1 VAYLPTEPRTNKL
14 VVERSDKGTSPI
26 ARCLREI
33 AGFDMKCMTLRGR
46 LLTVA
51 VAYGGSIACSSSA
64 AGEAPKGS
72 GGAVAASTGGA
83 STGDA
88 STGDASSLACGT
100 SKASGGEL
108 ASGDT
113 GSSNPDCVIH
123 VAKTGSDTS
132 SGSNWAEAFET
143 VQKALDASGALISQA
158 LCSTVEIWVANGTYR
173 PISLADSTDARSATF
188 QLVPNLA
195 LYGGFAAR
203 ESLRAERNIAANV
216 TILSG
221 DIGAPD
227 DTSDNSYHVVT
238 GVTGATLDGF
248 TITGGNANGTNY
260 VSGRCGGMYNLD
272 SCYPASQGGGMYN
285 YKESSPTVAN
295 CTFTGNSAAGS
306 GGGMY
311 NLRSSP
317 TVTNCMFTTNSAD
330 DGGGMSN
337 LESAPDISNCTFAR
351 NNADGGGGMAI
362 GESSPVVTNCTF
374 TGNSARFGG
383 GISTGDS
390 TPKVVNCTF
399 TNNSAVESGGG
410 IYSNTAYSG
419 VVNNSTFTRNSAGDS
434 GGGIW
439 SAGTSPI
446 AVTNSILWGDKAGT
460 SVSEIFNRDPESLVS
475 VRYNIVQGWHPDTT
489 IIADDPLFV
498 DAASGDL
505 RLKENSPAIDAGN
518 GCAKYVTLT
527 DQAGNSRVDIAGVT
541 NAVNGLD
548 IGALEYQGKAGTYT
562 CISAFD
568 CS

>member
-1 VAYLPTEPRTNKL
+1 M
-14 VVERSDKGTSPI
+14 G
-26 ARCLREI
+26 RCLKEI
-33 AGFDMKCMTLRGR
+33 AGVEMKRRVLSWW
-46 LLTVA
+46 LLTVGFA
-51 VAYGGSIACSSSA
+51 VACGGSIGCSSSA
-64 AGEAPKGS
+64 PGEASKGS
-72 GGAVAASTGGA
+72 GGAYGASTGG
-83 STGDA
+83 A

-108 ASGDT
+108 ASDDA

-123 VAKTGSDTS
+123 VAKTGSDTN

-143 VQKALDASGALISQA
+143 VQKALDASGVLISQA
-158 LCSTVEIWVANGTYR
+158 VCSTVEVWVANGTYR
-173 PISLADSTDARSATF
+173 PISLADSTDTRSATF
-188 QLVPNLA
+188 QLVPNVA

-203 ESLRAERNIAANV
+203 ESFRAERNVAANV

-227 DTSDNSYHVVT
+227 DASDNSYHVVT

-248 TITGGNANGTNY
+248 TITGGNANGSIY
-260 VSGRCGGMYNLD
+260 VSGRCGGMYNYD

-295 CTFTGNSAAGS
+295 CTFMGNSAAGS

-317 TVTNCMFTTNSAD
+317 TVTNCMFTSNDAGN
-330 DGGGMSN
+330 GGGMSN
-337 LESAPDISNCTFAR
+337 LESSPVVTNCTFTG
-351 NNADGGGGMAI
+351 NNADGGGGMDI
-362 GESSPVVTNCTF
+362 GGSSPVLTNCTF

-383 GISTGDS
+383 GMATGDS

-399 TNNSAVESGGG
+399 ARNSAIDSGGG
-410 IYSNTAYSG
+410 MYSNTAYSG
-419 VVNNSTFTRNSAGDS
+419 VVNNCTFTGNSAGDS

-475 VRYNIVQGWHPDTT
+475 VGYSIVQGWHPDTT

-505 RLKENSPAIDAGN
+505 RLMENSPAIDAGN
-518 GCAKYVTLT
+518 GCASTVTLT
-527 DQAGNSRVDIAGVT
+527 DQAGNSRLDIASVT

-548 IGALEYQGKAGTYT
+548 IGAFEYQGKAGTYT
-562 CISAFD
+562 CISAFN